1 MEIFR
6 HSLRMNRIFA
16 LIFGLVAVMLSSC
29 SRPAMPVVKLA
40 INHWPGYEFLFLAK
54 EKHYFEKEGVRV
66 QLVEFTS
73 LPDVLEA
80 YQSGDVDGMACSL
93 VETLTAAGQARRQPQ
108 VFLVT
113 DYSNGGDVILAR
125 NNIRDPR
132 GLSGLTVACE
142 SKHLGGY
149 MLYRA
154 LQQYNLTLTDVK
166 LSNIDQ
172 IEMEKAFRKGEVDAM
187 VTYPP
192 LSTRLVRDGQARV
205 IFSSANIPGEVLDVL
220 VADKSLIDGKPEAIR
235 AIIRA
240 WARAHKFHTRNLE
253 DAHQIMGSHMG
264 LMPEEFAQTLDN
276 LKLIAPDE
284 QVPYFEPENGRLLEI
299 ARNTHGILQQMGS
312 LSGDLDI
319 SALIAPA
326 SLHPIP

>member
-1 MEIFR
+1 
-6 HSLRMNRIFA
+6 
-16 LIFGLVAVMLSSC
+16 
-29 SRPAMPVVKLA
+29 MPVVKLA

-80 YQSGDVDGMACSL
+80 YQSGDVDGMACTL
-93 VETLTAAGQARRQPQ
+93 VETLAAAGQARRQPQ
-108 VFLVT
+108 IFLVT

-125 NNIRDPR
+125 NEIRIPD
-132 GLSGLTVACE
+132 GLSGLAVACE
-142 SKHLGGY
+142 SNHLGGY

-154 LQQYNLTLTDVK
+154 LQKYNRTLADVK
-166 LSNIDQ
+166 LVNLDQ
-172 IEMEKAFRKGEVDAM
+172 TEMEKAFRKGEVDA
-187 VTYPP
+187 VVAYPP
-192 LSTRLVRDGQARV
+192 VSTSLLRDGQAQV

-220 VADKSLIDGKPEAIR
+220 VADKSLIDGKPDAVR

-240 WARAHKFHTRNLE
+240 WGRAHKFHTRNRE
-253 DAHQIMGSHMG
+253 DSHQIMGRHMG
-264 LMPEEFAQTLDN
+264 LMPEEFAQILDK

-299 ARNTHGILQQMGS
+299 ARNTHGILRQMGS

-319 SALIAPA
+319 SVLIAPA
-326 SLHPIP
+326 SLHPTP